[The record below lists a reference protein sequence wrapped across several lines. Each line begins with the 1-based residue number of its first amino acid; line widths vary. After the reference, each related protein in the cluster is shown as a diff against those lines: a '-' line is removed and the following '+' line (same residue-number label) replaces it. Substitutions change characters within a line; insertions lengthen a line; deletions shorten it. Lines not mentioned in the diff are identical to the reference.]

1 MYNIRFVL
9 LKLTVLPIELQEPM
23 EAYKTKTDDYLK
35 RYEEAEIN
43 RAKAARAEAFGRR
56 LTGVSQLHILDTL
69 LPHRSILIRKG
80 LERQSGRGTAIRTD
94 SQAQMIGRTHIL
106 LVMAVISSTVSSVLS
121 RFQAFSD
128 LAFVVIE

>member
-1 MYNIRFVL
+1 MEVGLAAFASVGEQG
-9 LKLTVLPIELQEPM
+9 ELRDAQDL
-23 EAYKTKTDDYLK
+23 ALD
-35 RYEEAEIN
+35 
-43 RAKAARAEAFGRR
+43 
-56 LTGVSQLHILDTL
+56 ILDTL
-69 LPHRSILIRKG
+69 LPHRSILVRKG

-106 LVMAVISSTVSSVLS
+106 LAMAVISSTVSSVLS